1 MKISACFCR
10 QTGTLTGVSQL
21 SPNSADINNS
31 GLNSTMPQQSGVPR
45 PTLTVHPYNM
55 ETRQTNVSTNI
66 NRPIFYFT
74 LAGIAIV
81 RT

>member
-1 MKISACFCR
+1 MKISACFSR

-45 PTLTVHPYNM
+45 PTVTVHPYNM
-55 ETRQTNVSTNI
+55 ETRQVNVSTNLI
-66 NRPIFYFT
+66 CSIYCFVST
-74 LAGIAIV
+74 
-81 RT
+81 